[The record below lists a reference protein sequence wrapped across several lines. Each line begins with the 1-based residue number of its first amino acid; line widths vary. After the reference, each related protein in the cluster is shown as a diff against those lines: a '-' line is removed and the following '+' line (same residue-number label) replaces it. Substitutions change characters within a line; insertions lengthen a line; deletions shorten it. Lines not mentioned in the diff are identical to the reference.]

1 MAPILTAEEACGALP
16 PNALMSMTVAASAF
30 AWNRRPRSCDG
41 MASNSA
47 HRAVSGGLDR

>member
-30 AWNRRPRSCDG
+30 AWNRRPRLYGSTE
-41 MASNSA
+41 SNSA
-47 HRAVSGGLDR
+47 HRAVRGGLDR